1 MQLAG
6 IWAVKQAG
14 SREKQGGTCSLYVV
28 NGIPGSAL
36 IMWKLIEEDK
46 Q

>member
-6 IWAVKQAG
+6 IWA
-14 SREKQGGTCSLYVV
+14 EKQGGTCSLYVV